1 MQSEKSSELHKQE
14 VVEAKPEVKATAA
27 KSKRPTAKKKVEHKV
42 ASVVKKSEPVVE
54 KAKPAVVAEKPKA
67 ISNSKVIW
75 EKIKDLDLGLFGL
88 GGQLVSR
95 YCELLP
101 LDDDKCYL
109 KYKVSSV
116 VPALETVAP
125 EFDIEVVQ
133 GYIVLSSKKV

>member
-1 MQSEKSSELHKQE
+1 MQSEKSSEPQKQE
-14 VVEAKPEVKATAA
+14 VVETKPEVKVVAV
-27 KSKRPTAKKKVEHKV
+27 KSKKPAAKKKVEPKV
-42 ASVVKKSEPVVE
+42 AAAVKKSEPLVE
-54 KAKPAVVAEKPKA
+54 KTVPAVLVEKPKPMA
-67 ISNSKVIW
+67 NSKVIW

-101 LDDDKCYL
+101 LDDEKCYL

-125 EFDIEVVQ
+125 EYDIEVVQ
-133 GYIVLSSKKV
+133 GYIVLSNKKV